1 MGNTKDVRMNNGTS
15 RTKRLARATLY
26 TVGAIGTN
34 VVASAILPTHSRRL
48 SLVLPAVF
56 L

>member
-1 MGNTKDVRMNNGTS
+1 MGNKNDVEMNKGTS
-15 RTKRLARATLY
+15 RTRRLVRATLQ

-48 SLVLPAVF
+48 SL
-56 L
+56 